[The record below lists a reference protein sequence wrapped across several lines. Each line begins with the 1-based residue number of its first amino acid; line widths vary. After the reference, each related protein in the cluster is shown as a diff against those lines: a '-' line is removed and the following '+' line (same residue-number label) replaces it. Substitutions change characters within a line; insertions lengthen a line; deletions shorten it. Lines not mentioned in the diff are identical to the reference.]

1 MRMSRIAM
9 VAMVAVLGA
18 SAAHADGT
26 VTQTAQSPIKPG
38 PSGWRFKFTPYAW
51 LPWIDGDATVRGRDF
66 SIQQNPAQ
74 VLGSLDFA
82 WMSYQEARRGAI
94 TLFSDVMFTK
104 NGGSG
109 SFARSK
115 QFSPHV
121 SGSVGAAIEADYKQW
136 IVEFGGMYE
145 TNRWRM
151 GPGEG
156 AADTT
161 LDLLVGGRYWH
172 QEIDVDVA
180 LNGTLNVDGLIV
192 SGNRAL
198 ARSGGVDWVDPFIGA
213 RITYQHSPTD
223 YFVVRGDFG
232 GFNWGSRFTW
242 QALATYN
249 FYLGSHA
256 AIDFD
261 GYLGWKALSVDY
273 VQGGGIDRYEFDVTQ
288 QGPVVGITGRF

>member
-1 MRMSRIAM
+1 MRLPGIIA
-9 VAMVAVLGA
+9 AAVLFAGV
-18 SAAHADGT
+18 AHADGT
-26 VTQTAQSPIKPG
+26 VSQTGSPITPG
-38 PSGWRFKFTPYAW
+38 PSGWHFKFTPYAW
-51 LPWIDGDATVRGRDF
+51 LPWINGDATVKGRDF
-66 SIQQNPAQ
+66 SVEQNPAQ

-104 NGGSG
+104 NTNSG

-115 QFSPHV
+115 QFSRHV
-121 SGSVGAAIEADYKQW
+121 DGTLGAAISADYKQW

-145 TNRWRM
+145 TNRWRL
-151 GPGEG
+151 GPGVG

-161 LDLLVGGRYWH
+161 LDLLAGGRYWH
-172 QEIDVDVA
+172 QELDVDVGLA
-180 LNGTLNVDGLIV
+180 GTLNVDGLIV
-192 SGNRAL
+192 HGDRAL

-213 RITYQHSPTD
+213 RMTYHHSPTD
-223 YFVVRGDFG
+223 SFVLRGDIG
-232 GFNWGSRFTW
+232 GFGWASRFTW

-261 GYLGWKALSVDY
+261 GYLGYKALSVDY
-273 VQGGGIDRYEFDVTQ
+273 VQGDGINRYEFDVVQ